1 VACAAPER
9 DYARRVSF
17 RSSLDAIEIRGLRVG
32 CVVGVRPDERLGE
45 QPLDLDLR
53 LLLDLRRA
61 GRSGRIGDTCD
72 YDQVAEQVHALL
84 KFRRY
89 RLLEAAAEEIAAML
103 LGVHRTVLQ
112 VEVRLEKPRALLGR
126 AQGASVKIRRRTEDL
141 ALREER
147 TDFGRAQVLLETQDA
162 GLYLLH
168 IDPGA
173 SIPPHRHEVMRELEW
188 RVAGDLE
195 RCGRPMT
202 GLSPMEWPRGHVH
215 GYRNLGT
222 APATLF
228 CCDVPPF
235 DPADEIRVDGAG
247 EGMS

>member
-1 VACAAPER
+1 M
-9 DYARRVSF
+9 
-17 RSSLDAIEIRGLRVG
+17 G

-45 QPLDLDLR
+45 QPLELDLR

-89 RLLEAAAEEIAAML
+89 RLLEAAAEELAAML
-103 LGVHRTVLQ
+103 LGVHRVVQQ

-126 AQGASVKIRRRTEDL
+126 ARGASVKILRSADDL

-147 TDFGRAQVLLETQDA
+147 TDFGRAQVLLETEDA

-188 RVAGDLE
+188 RVSGDLE
-195 RCGRPMT
+195 RCGQPMT
-202 GLSPMEWPRGHVH
+202 GLCPVEWPRGRIHE
-215 GYRNLGT
+215 YRNVGGGT
-222 APATLF
+222 ATLF

-235 DPADEIRVDGAG
+235 DPDDEIRVHGAG
-247 EGMS
+247 EAVP